1 MCVAPKDGLS
11 PLSQIS
17 SEEWQRDTPE
27 GSQGW
32 TVLLCPK
39 FPVRNARG
47 TPVCSALLG
56 AQLECWIG
64 VWESDIGIWAP
75 WAHHSQQDESLT
87 GRTTPQFHFLL
98 FPHTSPELSLL
109 HLPPETEFP
118 RKKTQMEKPE
128 CKPPQKIPLLLLFI
142 LLPQNSSG
150 SSDS

>member
-1 MCVAPKDGLS
+1 MCVAPRDGLS

-56 AQLECWIG
+56 AQSWSAGLGFGNLILG
-64 VWESDIGIWAP
+64 FGL
-75 WAHHSQQDESLT
+75 H
-87 GRTTPQFHFLL
+87 
-98 FPHTSPELSLL
+98 ELI
-109 HLPPETEFP
+109 
-118 RKKTQMEKPE
+118 
-128 CKPPQKIPLLLLFI
+128 IP
-142 LLPQNSSG
+142 SRMRA
-150 SSDS
+150 